1 MKNEKRVQRSVS
13 RPWFARVGEC
23 VELAYLS
30 TVSRVDRACFLAVS
44 RTKRAWEKQRARRRE
59 HFLRFR
65 YKARRSCRKAF
76 FRLRIFIR
84 TLFFS
89 KAESA
94 RRMAVQTL
102 VLAALFLLLTGLV
115 FGIAH
120 TVSARE
126 QRYTKYI
133 TCITIEDGDS
143 LWRIAERYMTDG
155 YSDIPSFIEE
165 IRFCNKLYG
174 DEIHAG
180 EKLLV
185 PYFVPVR

>member
-44 RTKRAWEKQRARRRE
+44 RTKRAWEKQR
-59 HFLRFR
+59 
-65 YKARRSCRKAF
+65 ARRSCRKAF